1 MTTKIMS
8 HIKFTTKDGFDD
20 MFLEA
25 AVAAYKRFLTDVE
38 WYIAKTD
45 ENFFMITCIYQD
57 LDKIIDIQDPALQ
70 WLDEIEHMLV
80 LTDDGSRT
88 VADSGPIVGS
98 FNS

>member
-1 MTTKIMS
+1 MTNKIMS

-20 MFLEA
+20 LFLQA
-25 AVAAYKRFLTDVE
+25 AIEAYKRFLTDVE

-45 ENFFMITCIYQD
+45 ENIFTITCIYQD
-57 LDKIIDIQDPALQ
+57 LDKIIDIQDPALK

-88 VADSGPIVGS
+88 VADTGPVVGS

>member
-25 AVAAYKRFLTDVE
+25 AEAFNKKIMTDFE
-38 WYIAKTD
+38 WYITKID
-45 ENFFMITCIYQD
+45 ENIYMATNIYAD
-57 LDKIIDIQDPALQ
+57 LDQVMDIQDAELQ

-88 VADSGPIVGS
+88 VADSGPIV
-98 FNS
+98 